1 MRSRSVSTF
10 EANALYVLVMSM
22 IGTRVNRNEDPALLT
37 VGGMYVDDL
46 APAGAAHLTFVRS
59 VFPHALITSID
70 TSEAESMPG
79 VVGVFTAASLELEEH
94 APDQPM
100 LNQAMT
106 NAWLASDRVR
116 FVGEP
121 VAVVVSETRNQGI
134 DAAESVFIDY
144 EELPIVMTPDVSA
157 KNETLLYPDAGS
169 NIAFQVPGQGL
180 PEGTE
185 LETMFD
191 DCEVKVQLRF
201 RNHRLAP
208 CPIET
213 RATISEWG
221 TTSDGRPHLTQWSET
236 QGAHGTR
243 DGLMKDFGLEADQVR
258 VICPDVGGAFGAK
271 NGRYAEDKVVAAVAR
286 KIGRPT
292 RWSETRSESMLGL
305 VHGRACEFDCTIG
318 GDRDGNIKAYSIF
331 MTQDSGAKAAIGAVL
346 PFLTKIMAT
355 GVYNIDKVHFGAI
368 SPVTNTVPVGA
379 YRGAGRPEAT
389 HAIERMVDYFAAEV
403 GMDPAEVRRK
413 NVYAPEDFPL
423 TTHTGAAMDTGD
435 YAGSMDLAFEAA
447 DVAELRAEQE
457 RRRSSGSNKLLG
469 IGLCTYVEITNPL
482 GGGEFGSVE
491 IRPDGSA
498 LALTGSS
505 SHGQGHHTSF
515 AQIVSDL
522 TGIAFEKIEVRH
534 GDTDEVQRGGGTGG
548 SKSLQLGGTAIW
560 QSTEQ
565 VIADAKDIAAV
576 ELEANPDD
584 IVLDTDTGSFSVTGT
599 PTISK
604 SWAEVATAAAAA
616 SGANLMAEADFNP
629 PGATFPFG
637 THVSVVEVDS
647 DTGMVTV
654 LRHVACDD
662 AGVLVSPLLVDG
674 QVHGGLASGI
684 AHAITEEFSY
694 DEDGNPVT
702 ATFMDY
708 GIMSAAELPSFE
720 RVEMVTPTPLNPIGA
735 KGIGEAGTIGATPA
749 VQNAVIDAVAHLG
762 IRHID
767 IPTTPERV
775 WTAIQSASGAH

>member
-1 MRSRSVSTF
+1 
-10 EANALYVLVMSM
+10 MSM

-37 VGGMYVDDL
+37 VGGGYVDDL
-46 APAGAAHLTFVRS
+46 APPDAAHVTFVRS

-70 TSEAESMPG
+70 CSEAEAMPG
-79 VVGVFTAASLELEEH
+79 VVGVFTADSLGLEPVS
-94 APDQPM
+94 PDQGM

-106 NAWLASDRVR
+106 TTWLASDRVR

-121 VAVVVSETRNQGI
+121 IVAVVTETRNQGV
-134 DAAESVFIDY
+134 DAAEAVVVDY
-144 EELPIVMTPDVSA
+144 EELPLVLTPADA
-157 KNETLLYPDAGS
+157 IKNETLLYPEAGT
-169 NIAFQVPGQGL
+169 NLAFAVPAQGH

-191 DCEVKVQLRF
+191 DCEVKVQLQF

-208 CPIET
+208 CPIEA
-213 RATISEWG
+213 RATVSIWG
-221 TTSDGRPHLTQWSET
+221 ETEDGRPHLTQWAET

-243 DGLMKDFGLEADQVR
+243 DGLMGDFGLESDQIR

-271 NGRYAEDKVVAAVAR
+271 NGRYPEDKVVAAVAR
-286 KIGRPT
+286 EIGRPA
-292 RWSETRSESMLGL
+292 RWAETRSESMLGL
-305 VHGRACEFDCTIG
+305 VHGRAVEFDCTIG
-318 GDRDGNIKAYSIF
+318 GDRDGNIKAYSVH

-346 PFLTKIMAT
+346 PFLTKIMTT
-355 GVYNIDKVHFGAI
+355 GVYDIDRIHFAAV

-403 GMDPAEVRRK
+403 GMDPGEVRRK
-413 NVYAPEDFPL
+413 NVLAPDAFPL
-423 TTHTGAAMDTGD
+423 TTLTGASMDTGD
-435 YAGSMDLAFEAA
+435 YERSIDLAFEAA
-447 DVAELRAEQE
+447 DMTQLRAEQAS
-457 RRRSSGSNKLLG
+457 RRASGDPKLLG

-505 SHGQGHHTSF
+505 SHGQGHHTAF
-515 AQIVSDL
+515 AQIVSEL
-522 TGIAFEKIEVRH
+522 TGIDFDLIEVRH
-534 GDTDEVQRGGGTGG
+534 GDTNEVARGGGTGG

-565 VIADAKDIAAV
+565 VIEDAKDIAAV
-576 ELEANPDD
+576 ELEANPAD
-584 IVLDTDTGSFSVTGT
+584 IVLDTTSGSFSVAGT

-616 SGANLMAEADFNP
+616 SGANLMAETDFNP

-637 THVSVVEVDS
+637 THVSVVEIDS
-647 DTGMVTV
+647 ETGEVTV

-662 AGVLVSPLLVDG
+662 AGVLVNPLIVDG

-694 DEDGNPVT
+694 DADGNPVT

-720 RVEMVTPTPLNPIGA
+720 RVEMVTPTPLNPLGA

-767 IPTTPERV
+767 IPATPERV
-775 WTAIQSASGAH
+775 WNAIQAATGGQQ